1 MNVKQ
6 TPAISIVTLVFNV
19 ENYIR
24 ECVESVLNQTFTNFE
39 WIILNNGCTDKT
51 NDILDEYAKKDNRI
65 KLFRNPKNSVLHNEP
80 FNPDFVYYI
89 EHLTS
94 KYYCMLDSDD
104 YLHTDFLKD
113 LYTAAQ
119 IYDADIAIGGT
130 EMFMDENVQ
139 IFQTRIPPKFYTKD
153 IASLSDILPQ
163 IYGCFRPVWGKLIK
177 VTVVKKQQE
186 YRKQF
191 PLNLTN
197 GSDTVF
203 NLDCLRFSNT
213 VVGIDKVLYYYRIR
227 KTSSY
232 HTQIDTNRYLDYVT
246 IYDEST
252 KLLKQWNK
260 LNDSTLNFIN
270 HVLYLS
276 IYECIDMTANSLV
289 LPLYEKINIIEAICN
304 DQYLYG
310 ILNQNGLTINLFID
324 TQKSVEGIIEE
335 LTKDEFQVAVQHYI
349 YRLFT
354 SIKMEKSNPLNK
366 HRAISLYL
374 SALCDE
380 KNRNRF
386 GSAFLYDLFTF
397 LEKDILAD
405 LKNSGLKSAFLASS
419 PVLLRELVNS
429 QFAHVIQICEEHSG
443 DKNYAL
449 IKEELQRESKD
460 VNESIPQVNASIQ
473 KEMSDTELVK
483 EMNLLISI
491 LDHYPLDKEALSY
504 KVELLILQKDMK
516 MALETAE
523 VLRVFYPNDSTTM
536 IAVSHAFTYAGQKN
550 TAKKLLKQALNICT
564 DNKKRLEIIKQ
575 LENF

>member
-1 MNVKQ
+1 MKQ

-51 NDILDEYAKKDNRI
+51 DDILEEYAKKDNRI

-89 EHLTS
+89 EYLTS

-104 YLHTDFLKD
+104 YIHTDFLKD

-139 IFQTRIPPKFYTKD
+139 ICQTRIPPKFYTKD

-177 VTVVKKQQE
+177 VTVVKKQQQ

-354 SIKMEKSNPLNK
+354 SIKMEKSNPLNI